1 MRLSLTFR
9 SPEMFREAWLL
20 RCVGRGLGPGSLWY
34 SACKCAAFC
43 GPGRVLSRRKP
54 KSESV
59 IAWITI
65 TYRSVAIAV
74 LVLILLAGFVL
85 YLVLPESKTYTARAW
100 QTALVHLDA
109 SVKTPDRL
117 VPGKQQAHFTVIE
130 GRVRVKKANSNSWV
144 GADYS
149 LPLEKGDVVQTTSEG
164 MAKVVFA
171 DGTNYTIKQDSLIV
185 VEENSANA
193 QQQTQVAVQ
202 VTTGTVDLATATFA
216 QGSKNQVIVSGATA
230 SLSPESAAMVR
241 TDATADKNEIL
252 LKKGSGE
259 VMRNGETVRLNGFE
273 KVSFQNESARM
284 VKEKEIA
291 PPTLIAP
298 TNMAPIIS
306 PGTHPI
312 NFSWSPMGK
321 GYTYHIRI
329 SRNPYFSSAIFD
341 REVKTPDVQVV
352 GLAEGPYY
360 WEVQTVSPDGKLSVE
375 SEKNRFTVI
384 AKSKQEPS
392 IALDLLPLV
401 QHGHVI
407 EVQGRTEP
415 AARVMVNGQ
424 EVPIVTSDG
433 TFHYFTPPLPNGESL
448 ITVTAQNSHGGV
460 NTQQKRVVI
469 Q

>member
-1 MRLSLTFR
+1 
-9 SPEMFREAWLL
+9 
-20 RCVGRGLGPGSLWY
+20 
-34 SACKCAAFC
+34 
-43 GPGRVLSRRKP
+43 
-54 KSESV
+54 V

-65 TYRSVAIAV
+65 TYRSVAIAALL
-74 LVLILLAGFVL
+74 LVLFVAL
-85 YLVLPESKTYTARAW
+85 IFYLVFPESRGYTVRAW
-100 QTALVHLDA
+100 QSALSRVDA
-109 SVKTPDRL
+109 SVGSTDKF
-117 VPGKQQAHFTVIE
+117 VPGKQQAHFTAID
-130 GRVRVKKANSNSWV
+130 GKVRVKKANSNTWV

-202 VTTGTVDLATATFA
+202 VTTGTVDLTTATFA

-230 SLSPESAAMVR
+230 SLAPESAAMVR
-241 TDATADKNEIL
+241 SDATANQHEIL
-252 LKKGSGE
+252 VKKGSGE
-259 VMRNGETVRLNGFE
+259 VVRNGQVVRLSDFE
-273 KVSFQNESARM
+273 KVSFQAESPKM
-284 VKEKEIA
+284 VKEKEVT

-298 TNMAPIIS
+298 ANMAPILA
-306 PGTHPI
+306 PRPHPVD
-312 NFSWSPMGK
+312 FSWSPVGK
-321 GYTYHIRI
+321 LNTFHIRV
-329 SRNPYFSSAIFD
+329 SRNPYFSSTVFD
-341 REVKTPDVQVV
+341 RVVQGTEVQVV

-360 WEVQTVSPDGKLSVE
+360 WVVQTVGPDGKQSVE

-384 AKSKQEPS
+384 PKSKPEES
-392 IALDLLPLV
+392 IALELKPLV

-415 AARVMVNGQ
+415 AARVMVNGR
-424 EVPIVTSDG
+424 EVPIVAFDG

-448 ITVTAQNSHGGV
+448 ITVTAQNARGGV
-460 NTQQKRVVI
+460 STQQKRVVI

>member
-1 MRLSLTFR
+1 
-9 SPEMFREAWLL
+9 MFRQVWLL
-20 RCVGRGLGPGSLWY
+20 RCAARVLGVGSLWY
-34 SACKCAAFC
+34 SACECAAFC
-43 GPGRVLSRRKP
+43 GLGRVLSRRKP

-74 LVLILLAGFVL
+74 SVLILIAGFIV
-85 YLVLPESKTYTARAW
+85 YLMVPESKTYTARAW

-171 DGTNYTIKQDSLIV
+171 DGTNYSIKQDSLIV

-241 TDATADKNEIL
+241 TDATADQNEIL

-259 VMRNGETVRLNGFE
+259 VMRNGETVRLAGLE

-306 PGTHPI
+306 PGNHPV

-321 GYTYHIRI
+321 GYKYHIRI
-329 SRNPYFSSAIFD
+329 SRNPYFSSTIFD

-352 GLAEGPYY
+352 GMTDGPYY

-407 EVQGRTEP
+407 EIQGRTEP

-424 EVPIVTSDG
+424 EVPVVGSDG
-433 TFHYFTPPLPNGESL
+433 SFHYFTPPLPNGESL
-448 ITVTAQNSHGGV
+448 ITVTAQNARGGV
-460 NTQQKRVVI
+460 NTQQKRVLI